1 MGRGRMRCA
10 LREGSLGAGWGRAA
24 GGVPEAQ
31 MESSRSLA
39 LLFPVGGPLQSP
51 WFKCRVKRDSV
62 FPREVPDGWCLE
74 K

>member
-1 MGRGRMRCA
+1 V
-10 LREGSLGAGWGRAA
+10 

-51 WFKCRVKRDSV
+51 WCKCRVKTDPI
-62 FPREVPDGWCLE
+62 FPLEVPDGWCLE